1 VDTINL
7 EASPRLR
14 WRSEWFFL
22 VLALLGGV
30 ALTTA
35 EFVDPTIFS
44 PLTPPEGIHNWLGL
58 PGALIGGSL
67 LEVFGPP
74 APLLFWFLIPLSR
87 PHWHRFSLL
96 SGWYHSLLLCWLL
109 SILHVLVLTMEHN
122 TVPFQGLWSYGY
134 LGFLGSQWI
143 LQHLPHLEA
152 AAVIGAV
159 CFYLSVRIYTAL
171 PFLPI
176 LRGLALLIVSVVG
189 LAQALPWQALLR
201 GMYRTWEQLKLN
213 LRIMVLMPETA
224 SVKRSSTSTMHE
236 VEGGFLLTEN
246 LSMLDQL
253 ERKDPNNLN
262 EAAMLYEQWLQYQ
275 EEEEV
280 IEIPV
285 LTTIP
290 KPLPNPVG
298 LSVGPTTFLKKPQPF
313 P

>member
-1 VDTINL
+1 MDTINL

-14 WRSEWFFL
+14 WRSDRFFL

-30 ALTTA
+30 ALATA
-35 EFVDPTIFS
+35 EFVDPTVFS

-58 PGALIGGSL
+58 LGALIGGSL
-67 LEVFGPP
+67 LEIFGPP
-74 APLLFWFLIPLSR
+74 TPLLFWFLIPLSR

-96 SGWYHSLLLCWLL
+96 SGWYHALLLCWLL
-109 SILHVLVLTMEHN
+109 SILHVLVLTLEHN

-134 LGFLGSQWI
+134 LGLLGSQWI
-143 LQHLPHLEA
+143 LQHLPHQEA

-176 LRGLALLIVSVVG
+176 LRGLALLTVTAFG
-189 LAQALPWQALLR
+189 LAHGLPWQAILR
-201 GMYRTWEQLKLN
+201 GLYKAWEELKRN
-213 LRIMVLMPETA
+213 LRIMALMPETVP
-224 SVKRSSTSTMHE
+224 VKKPSTATAQE
-236 VEGGFLLTEN
+236 VEEDFLLTEN
-246 LSMLDQL
+246 LLMLDQL

-275 EEEEV
+275 EEEV
-280 IEIPV
+280 IEIPI

-290 KPLPNPVG
+290 RRLPNPVG
-298 LSVGPTTFLKKPQPF
+298 LSVGPTTFPKKPQPF